1 MRRDR
6 RTFLILLGVLIPV
19 ALVSGATLASTDK
32 SVNRKP
38 VHTRPPRITGA
49 PEVGRVLYAS
59 RGRWIGASE
68 FTYRW
73 MLCNAHGARCKVVGK
88 ARRLQGKP
96 AVRVAASDVGRTI
109 RATFVAGNKWGEAS
123 ATSRATAVIRAAGP
137 GTGTGSGSPSTP
149 HTPGSLGSG
158 QSFAH
163 WLAWSNSV
171 KESQIPWNG
180 VTQVALD
187 SLTSSTAG
195 SSCSSDCTT
204 LNTAQ
209 NGINRM
215 NVTNWVSVIHQHK
228 KLAIISIGG
237 STDQNWASACSAANL
252 AGFARKLVSYM
263 VSNGFDG
270 VNLDI
275 ESLGG
280 TGRQLA
286 LWGNCVRTISQDA
299 HAAKTRAGKTP
310 IVAEDVD
317 QSWIDSTIANFSKW
331 PDQFQLMYYGYP
343 TGSYSCATGSPA
355 NTCTKVNSLVQELHN
370 TAHIPYDKMLLGM
383 SPGGNQAQCCYVN
396 LGTTN
401 ATVSGRITS
410 IPVSSISTAI
420 PAGNIVLA
428 TTQSPPSDYQVLTT
442 SGAAACSSHCSI
454 PITGAPSWGS
464 GTTANHS
471 YPSGSHVQDAY
482 AGPWD
487 CGNFARYAVANR
499 LEGVMIWDLQ
509 EEAGI
514 HHGQFPCFDQVA
526 PYLAP
531 ASP

>member
-6 RTFLILLGVLIPV
+6 RKFLLLLSLLILS
-19 ALVSGATLASTDK
+19 ALVGAGATLAHLGE
-32 SVNRKP
+32 SVHQRP
-38 VHTRPPRITGA
+38 VHTRLPRITGV
-49 PEVGRVLYAS
+49 PQVGRALYAS
-59 RGRWIGASE
+59 RGRWIGASK

-73 MLCNAHGARCKVVGK
+73 KLCNAHGARCKLVGTAK
-88 ARRLQGKP
+88 RATGKP
-96 AVRVAASDVGRTI
+96 AVRVTARDVGRTM
-109 RATFVAGNKWGEAS
+109 RVTFVASNKWGKNS
-123 ATSRATAVIRAAGP
+123 ATSRATPVIRA
-137 GTGTGSGSPSTP
+137 
-149 HTPGSLGSG
+149 SG
-158 QSFAH
+158 QSSLGGDQSFAR

-171 KESQIPWNG
+171 NESQIPWDG

-195 SSCSSDCTT
+195 TPCSSDCTS
-204 LNTAQ
+204 LDSAQ

-215 NVTNWVSVIHQHK
+215 DVPNWVSVIHQHK
-228 KLAIISIGG
+228 KLAIITIGG
-237 STDQNWASACSAANL
+237 STDQDWPRACSAANL
-252 AGFARKLVSYM
+252 PGFASKLVSYM

-275 ESLGG
+275 ESFDGAG
-280 TGRQLA
+280 SQLT
-286 LWGNCVRTISQDA
+286 LWGNCVRTISQRA
-299 HAAKTRAGKTP
+299 HAATTRAGKTP
-310 IVAEDVD
+310 IVAADID
-317 QSWIDSTIANFSKW
+317 QSWMDPAVATFSQW
-331 PDQFQLMYYGYP
+331 PDEFQLMYYGYP

-355 NTCTKVNSLVQELHN
+355 NSCAKVNSLVQELHN

-383 SPGGNQAQCCYVN
+383 SPGGGQAQCCYVN
-396 LGTTN
+396 LATTN
-401 ATVSGRITS
+401 ATVSGPITS

-428 TTQSPPSDYQVLTT
+428 TTQNPPSDYQVLTT
-442 SGAAACSSHCSI
+442 SGAPACSSDCSI

-471 YPSGSHVQDAY
+471 YPSGSYVQNAY

-487 CGNFARYAVANR
+487 CGNFARYAVTNGLR
-499 LEGVMIWDLQ
+499 GVMVWDLQ

-514 HHGQFPCFDQVA
+514 HHGQFPCYDQVA
-526 PYLAP
+526 PYVGP